1 MLKNRA
7 LSNRKRYIER
17 DSGKDQQKKVETER
31 VSVHALSNTVEG
43 DIERDSGKEQYKR
56 KR

>member
-1 MLKNRA
+1 MLKNRE

-43 DIERDSGKEQYKR
+43 DIERDSGIEQ
-56 KR
+56 

>member
-1 MLKNRA
+1 MLKNRE

-31 VSVHALSNTVEG
+31 VHALSNTVEG
-43 DIERDSGKEQYKR
+43 DIERDSGIEQ
-56 KR
+56 

>member
-1 MLKNRA
+1 MLKNRE

-31 VSVHALSNTVEG
+31 VSVHALSNTVER
-43 DIERDSGKEQYKR
+43 DIQRDSGKDQQKN
-56 KR
+56 